1 MDAVL
6 QTQAATSVDA
16 VNQILASINDAEI
29 KQSEK
34 LMKFAVTMTVGM
46 ENGKGKTST
55 CLHRYRL

>member
-46 ENGKGKTST
+46 ENGKGQNLDVSA
-55 CLHRYRL
+55 